1 MCQFKNNNSID
12 LENQLI
18 GYVMPS
24 FEIIL
29 STLFIVD
36 LMSESRCPCSMN
48 LAFSRRREADVE
60 YLLLGE
66 SPGDYEARY

>member
-1 MCQFKNNNSID
+1 
-12 LENQLI
+12 
-18 GYVMPS
+18 
-24 FEIIL
+24 
-29 STLFIVD
+29 
-36 LMSESRCPCSMN
+36 MN